1 MSVSVRPMAAEDLPF
16 GMRLKE
22 QAGWNQL
29 DADWQRARD
38 LEPDGCFVAEVDGVP
53 AGTVTSCR
61 FGEVAWIAMMLV
73 DPAYRRR
80 GVGRTL
86 MVRALE
92 TLQRWGVRSVRLD
105 ATPLGR
111 PLYES
116 LGFQAETTFVRHQ
129 GILPPALERSG
140 ALPHVP
146 VADVIEAVTALDRAV
161 TGADRGA
168 LLRMLARQ
176 NPDSFR
182 VARKHGKVVGFLLA
196 RPGAKARQIGP
207 CIADDESGARL
218 LEEVRTQYVG
228 EAVMLDIPEGQA
240 RAAQVVTSWGF
251 TRARE
256 LLRMG
261 LGPRV
266 VEDLERLWASAGAE
280 KG

>member
-1 MSVSVRPMAAEDLPF
+1 MSVRPMTAEDRPF

-22 QAGWNQL
+22 EAGWNQL
-29 DADWQRARD
+29 DADWQRALD
-38 LEPDGCFVAEVDGVP
+38 LQPDGCFVAEVDGVP

-61 FGEVAWIAMMLV
+61 FGAVAWIAMMLV
-73 DPAYRRR
+73 APAYRRR

-92 TLQRWGVRSVRLD
+92 TLERWGVRSVRLD

-129 GILPPALERSG
+129 GILPAALDRPG
-140 ALPHVP
+140 DLPHVP
-146 VADVIEAVTALDRAV
+146 VADVIEAIAALDRSV

-168 LLRMLARQ
+168 LLRVLARQ
-176 NPDSFR
+176 NPGSFR
-182 VARKHGKVVGFLLA
+182 VARKYGEVVGFLLS

-207 CIADDESGARL
+207 CIADDEAGALL
-218 LEEVRTQYVG
+218 LEEARRQYGG
-228 EAVMLDIPEGQA
+228 EAVMLDIPQGHA
-240 RAAQVVTSWGF
+240 RAERLVASWGLAP
-251 TRARE
+251 ARE

-266 VEDLERLWASAGAE
+266 VEDLDRLWASAGAE

>member
-1 MSVSVRPMAAEDLPF
+1 MTVEDLPF
-16 GMRLKE
+16 GMRLKD

-29 DADWQRARD
+29 DADWRRA
-38 LEPDGCFVAEVDGVP
+38 LELQPDGCFVAEVDGVP
-53 AGTVTSCR
+53 VGTVTSCR
-61 FGEVAWIAMMLV
+61 FGAVAWIAMMLV

-80 GVGRTL
+80 GVGRAL

-92 TLQRWGVRSVRLD
+92 TLERMGVHSVRLD

-129 GILPPALERSG
+129 GVLPAAVAPSD

-146 VADVIEAVTALDRAV
+146 VADVIEAISALDRSV
-161 TGADRGA
+161 TGADRGT
-168 LLRMLARQ
+168 LLRVLARQ

-182 VARKHGKVVGFLLA
+182 VARKHGEVVGFLLS
-196 RPGAKARQIGP
+196 RPGTKARQIGP
-207 CIADDESGARL
+207 CIADDEAGVQL
-218 LEEVRTQYVG
+218 LEEARRQYVG
-228 EAVMLDIPEGQA
+228 ETVILDIPQGHT
-240 RAAQVVTSWGF
+240 RAERLVASWGLAP
-251 TRARE
+251 ARE

-266 VEDLERLWASAGAE
+266 VEDLERLWASAGPE